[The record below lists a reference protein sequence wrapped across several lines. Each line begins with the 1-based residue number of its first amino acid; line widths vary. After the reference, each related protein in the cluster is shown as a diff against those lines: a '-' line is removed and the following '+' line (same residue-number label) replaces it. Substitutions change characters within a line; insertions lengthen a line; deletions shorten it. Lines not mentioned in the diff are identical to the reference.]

1 MGAILTALA
10 AALLTAANYFPKLYF
25 LSWIGFLPFLY
36 YIYIMRKD
44 ELNYKVIFFNGWQLG
59 FWILAF
65 TANFLYHSIKLYTG

>member
-36 YIYIMRKD
+36 YIYI
-44 ELNYKVIFFNGWQLG
+44 
-59 FWILAF
+59 
-65 TANFLYHSIKLYTG
+65 